1 MKLSIA
7 YSALLAV
14 ALSLSPSYAFQTNP
28 LPAQLHRRTTH
39 DVSSTILFSST
50 PTPEEMK
57 RIMEEESTNPEVL
70 AQSAAAMKNMSSDD
84 MGKLIS
90 EMETMPDAQREQLKS
105 MGMDPDTSE

>member
-28 LPAQLHRRTTH
+28 LPTLHRRTN
-39 DVSSTILFSST
+39 DASSTTLFSST

-90 EMETMPDAQREQLKS
+90 EMETMPDAQKEQLKS

>member
-7 YSALLAV
+7 SSALVAV
-14 ALSLSPSYAFQTNP
+14 LSLTGNHAFQQATP
-28 LPAQLHRRTTH
+28 SATLGRRTAAA
-39 DVSSTILFSST
+39 SSVLFST
-50 PTPEEMK
+50 PSPEDMR

-90 EMETMPDAQREQLKS
+90 EMETMPDAQKEQLKS

>member
-28 LPAQLHRRTTH
+28 LPTLHRRTTH
-39 DVSSTILFSST
+39 DTSSTTLFSST

-90 EMETMPDAQREQLKS
+90 EMETMPDAQKEQLKS

>member
-14 ALSLSPSYAFQTNP
+14 ALSLSPSNAFHNP
-28 LPAQLHRRTTH
+28 LPTPTLHRRTT
-39 DVSSTILFSST
+39 SSTTLFSST